1 MQQKFILKK
10 FSTVI
15 ILCIIIAVFAIL
27 ADSFFTW
34 RNFINVLRQIAV
46 LGILSAGMTF
56 VIISGGMDLTVG
68 ALLGLT
74 GVFCAK
80 LLVDYQLHPIIAIS
94 VTLLLLVLMGTCSGM
109 LIVKLQVPAI
119 VITLGMMTVARGL
132 AYIISGGVPIYKIP
146 EGVVF
151 LGQGY
156 IGPIPVPVITM
167 LVIVAFAAFVLK
179 RTYLVRFI
187 YAIGGNEEAARL
199 AGVPVNTLKVG
210 LYSFS
215 GLLAGI
221 AGITL
226 MARVSSGAPASGTGM
241 EMDVVTAVVIGGVSI
256 NGGKGTILGAF
267 IGAIIIGIL
276 SNGLTIMNI
285 GEYYQM
291 VVKGVV
297 LILAVAFDALSNR
310 ERSGKFKKREEKVT

>member
-1 MQQKFILKK
+1 MKSNILKR

-15 ILCIIIAVFAIL
+15 ILAVLIVVFSVGT
-27 ADSFFTW
+27 DSFFTAK
-34 RNFINVLRQIAV
+34 NFINILRQIAV

-68 ALLGLT
+68 SLLGLT
-74 GVFCAK
+74 GVICAK
-80 LLVDYQLHPIIAIS
+80 LLVEFAWNPAAAILVTIA
-94 VTLLLLVLMGTCSGM
+94 VLLVTGTCTGL
-109 LIVKLQVPAI
+109 LIVKLNVPAI
-119 VITLGMMTVARGL
+119 VITLGMMTVTRGL
-132 AYIISGGVPIYKIP
+132 AFIISGGLPIYKIP
-146 EGVVF
+146 ESVVY

-156 IGPIPVPVITM
+156 VGAIPVPVITM
-167 LVIVAFAAFVLK
+167 VVIVVIMAFILGK
-179 RTYLVRFI
+179 TYWGRYI
-187 YAIGGNEEAARL
+187 YAIGGNEEATRL
-199 AGVPVNTLKVG
+199 AGVPVDKIKVS
-210 LYSFS
+210 LYSIS

-256 NGGKGTILGAF
+256 NGGKGNIISAF
-267 IGAIIIGIL
+267 IGAIIIGVL

-285 GEYYQM
+285 GEYYQQ
-291 VVKGVV
+291 VVKGAV

-310 ERSGKFKKREEKVT
+310 ERVKKLKETQA

>member
-1 MQQKFILKK
+1 MKQSVLKRFSSVILLV
-10 FSTVI
+10 VI
-15 ILCIIIAVFAIL
+15 VAAFAL
-27 ADSFFTW
+27 LTDSFFTW
-34 RNFINVLRQIAV
+34 KNGINVLRQVAV

-80 LLVDYQLHPIIAIS
+80 LLVERQMSPALAI
-94 VTLLLLVLMGTCSGM
+94 VLTLLFMALMGAVNGT

-132 AYIISGGVPIYKIP
+132 AYILSGGVPIYKIP
-146 EGVVF
+146 ESVVYF
-151 LGQGY
+151 GQGY
-156 IGPIPVPVITM
+156 VGPIPVPVLTM
-167 LVIVAFAAFVLK
+167 LALVAFAAFVLG
-179 RTYLVRFI
+179 RTYLGRYI

-199 AGVPVNTLKVG
+199 AGVPVDLLKIG

-226 MARVSSGAPASGTGM
+226 MARISSGAPASGTGM

-256 NGGKGTILGAF
+256 NGGKGSISGAF

-276 SNGLTIMNI
+276 TNGLTIMNI

-310 ERSGKFKKREEKVT
+310 ERLARPKPDQEKAA

>member
-1 MQQKFILKK
+1 MRNESILKR

-15 ILCIIIAVFAIL
+15 LLLVIVAVFSLMTESFL
-27 ADSFFTW
+27 AW
-34 RNFINVLRQIAV
+34 RNFINILRQVAV

-80 LLVDYQLHPIIAIS
+80 LLVDFQMNPVFAILI
-94 VTLLLLVLMGTCSGM
+94 TLLLLVLMGTCNGL
-109 LIVKLQVPAI
+109 LIVQLKVPAI
-119 VITLGMMTVARGL
+119 VITLGMMTVARGI
-132 AYIISGGVPIYKIP
+132 AYIISGGVPIYDIP
-146 EGVVF
+146 EGIVYF
-151 LGQGY
+151 GQGY
-156 IGPIPVPVITM
+156 VGPIPVPVITM

-179 RTYLVRFI
+179 RTYLGRYV

-199 AGVPVNTLKVG
+199 AGIPVNLLKIG

-215 GLLAGI
+215 GLLCGI

-226 MARVSSGAPASGTGM
+226 MARVSSGAPASGTSM

-276 SNGLTIMNI
+276 SNGLTIMNV

-310 ERSGKFKKREEKVT
+310 ERKVKVRENEEKAA